1 MRNMKK
7 GLFSAAL
14 ALAMLLSLSV
24 SAFAAEE
31 VSVPQDNHYVTLHVM
46 TEEETQIALAS
57 DYTVRE
63 GTVLL
68 KKNNSTGTAGTKIT
82 SFTAEH
88 ETALFTITSATM
100 TETYNVVCLDAEGN
114 EVSEYYADIPLGNS
128 IAAENLIIG
137 EKYTF
142 RVSTN
147 DGPSRCT
154 AYYKLQ
160 Y

>member
-7 GLFSAAL
+7 GLFSAVM

-31 VSVPQDNHYVTLHVM
+31 VSVPQDNRYVTLHVM
-46 TEEETQIALAS
+46 TEEENQIALAS

-100 TETYNVVCLDAEGN
+100 TETYNGSALTPRATRC
-114 EVSEYYADIPLGNS
+114 PS
-128 IAAENLIIG
+128 IMR
-137 EKYTF
+137 TF
-142 RVSTN
+142 PWAT
-147 DGPSRCT
+147 P
-154 AYYKLQ
+154 
-160 Y
+160 